1 MAQELVTIGFI
12 LLFVA
17 IALILVGAFTG
28 GKADVKYGVGGF
40 IGPIPFGFGND
51 PRMVWIVIALS
62 AILLAIFLF
71 GRNLF

>member
-17 IALILVGAFTG
+17 IALIIIGAATG
-28 GKADVKYGVGGF
+28 GKTDTKYAVGGF

-51 PRMVWIVIALS
+51 PKIVWAVLIISVV
-62 AILLAIFLF
+62 LLVLFLF